1 VAAASAEQ
9 VVPRPRLKDVALL
22 AYLLACG
29 LVAPASAAELPLG
42 PRSLEERRATRVLAA
57 GVAFTAITR
66 SGPGGGPW
74 RVRVLQVEAP
84 ARLDSVLSN
93 GVVPGRETVTSMAL
107 RARAVAAVN
116 GGFFGSRG
124 VFDGDPI
131 GALAVGGRLVSEP
144 VARRAALVLPAVAS
158 RTPAAVAG
166 LRFAGSV
173 RIGRRRRLLD
183 GVNRARGLIPSCGGR
198 GGDLPAERPG
208 AATVCSDPSEL
219 VMLSPDFGT
228 RTRTPNE
235 GGGVEAIVRRGVVA
249 RVRRA
254 GNSPIPP
261 DGYVLTGSGDAASF
275 LRDAAFPGA
284 SVALGLD
291 LRAGRRLLVPGSYGA
306 IVGGGPRLL
315 RAGRIRIPGPA
326 EGFSAGFA
334 ARNPR
339 TLAGIAGDGDVLLVT
354 VDGRQRRSVGVTL
367 VEAARLM
374 RSLGARD
381 ALNLDGGGST
391 AMAVGSRLANTPS
404 EGVQRP
410 AADAIVVLAG

>member
-1 VAAASAEQ
+1 M
-9 VVPRPRLKDVALL
+9 RRLRQKAVALL
-22 AYLLACG
+22 GCLLALR
-29 LVAPASAAELPLG
+29 LVLAPVSAAELPLG
-42 PRSLEERRATRVLAA
+42 PRSLEERRATSVLAA
-57 GVAFTAITR
+57 GVAFTTIVR

-74 RVRVLQVEAP
+74 RVRVLRVEAP

-93 GVVPGRETVTSMAL
+93 GVVPGRETVSSMAR
-107 RARAVAAVN
+107 RAHAVAAVN

-144 VARRAALVLPAVAS
+144 VARRAALVLPGAGS
-158 RTPAAVAG
+158 CTRAAVAG

-173 RIGRRRRLLD
+173 GIGGRRRLLD

-219 VMLSPDFGT
+219 VMLSPDFGS
-228 RTRTPNE
+228 RTRSDGE
-235 GGGVEAIVRRGVVA
+235 GVEAVVRRGVVT

-254 GNSPIPP
+254 GDSQIPA

-275 LRDAAFPGA
+275 LRAAALPGA

-291 LRAGRRLLVPGSYGA
+291 LRAGRRLLGPGSYGS

-315 RAGRIRIPGPA
+315 SAGRTRISRVT

-339 TLAGIAGDGDVLLVT
+339 TLAGVARDGDVLLVT
-354 VDGRQRRSVGVTL
+354 VDGRQRRSVGATL

-391 AMAVGSRLANTPS
+391 AMTVGSRLANSPS
-404 EGVQRP
+404 EGAQRA
-410 AADAIVVLAG
+410 AADAIVVLDR